1 MINILTNEHY
11 NIVMMSIVYKIN
23 KIRFE
28 IRMNVNNYLLK
39 LMKVFFFLL

>member
-11 NIVMMSIVYKIN
+11 NIVTMSIVYKIN

-28 IRMNVNNYLLK
+28 ISNERK
-39 LMKVFFFLL
+39 